1 MRERRGYEAAARTK
15 FGDPGRRDDAR
26 HLGETVLRSDTHGVS
41 RDWLTWYFLVKEDGP
56 RWPEGR
62 FKAALFYA
70 YGCGWI
76 DFLGWAYVVDP
87 GPALRGLRSPL
98 LGEAS
103 PAACRRA
110 AREAPARDGQA
121 GIFDISHGTTH
132 KTGTA
137 SSIGQ

>member
-26 HLGETVLRSDTHGVS
+26 HLGETVLRSDTHGLR
-41 RDWLTWYFLVKEDGP
+41 RDWLNWYFLVSDDGP
-56 RWPEGR
+56 RWTEAR

-87 GPALRGLRSPL
+87 GPALRGLPR
-98 LGEAS
+98 
-103 PAACRRA
+103 PAPSCDRRP
-110 AREAPARDGQA
+110 APAPATGGQA